1 MTDRDA
7 ARPTLAT
14 ILAVNQREAVERVE
28 AGDGRPLWRLIWFGA
43 SRLGMGDAG
52 LNALQAALAEDFPDF
67 LAEVDRGTEESE
79 RVLELDLPGDGP
91 DDERTARAVA
101 VAANPSA
108 IVFSGVFEGAPA
120 IDGASRP
127 ITQRDDDDEGRE
139 LIEGD
144 DARWLV
150 VVAVDRMRGR
160 LALSRVVERGG
171 RPTVV
176 PPAETDDLEAFH
188 ALIDWLAG
196 WAGWTAVGTRTLN
209 S

>member
-1 MTDRDA
+1 MTDRETS
-7 ARPTLAT
+7 RPALAT

-43 SRLGMGDAG
+43 SRIGMGDAG
-52 LNALQAALAEDFPDF
+52 LEALQDALGEDFPDF
-67 LAEVDRGTEESE
+67 LAEVDRGEEEAE

-91 DDERTARAVA
+91 EDERAARAIA

-108 IVFSGVFEGAPA
+108 IVFSGVFEGAPSA
-120 IDGASRP
+120 GGASRP
-127 ITQRDDDDEGRE
+127 MIQHEDDEGEE
-139 LIEGD
+139 LIAGD
-144 DARWLV
+144 GARWLA
-150 VVAVDRMRGR
+150 VVAVDRSRGR

-176 PPAETDDLEAFH
+176 PPAGDDDLDAFH
-188 ALIDWLAG
+188 DLIDWLAG
-196 WAGWTAVGTRTLN
+196 WAGWTPVGTRTLD